1 MKKVLCLVC
10 LLVFSASTVFAEEF
24 DFRKTKWGM
33 THDQV
38 AKSEKVSPK
47 KTHRETLAVP
57 VNIFGTK
64 GTLTYYFDND
74 SLYAAKMWFVIIGA
88 DAKNF
93 LYKVDKAV
101 STKYTILPLFN
112 IWQSIASVEK
122 DGDPN
127 LVVAYENKSSTF
139 VAYTKNEQNSVANF
153 LTLICYDNKR
163 ERMVIDKYID
173 KKLED
178 IKEHKKSLIENSRE
192 SKDKYKQDALNF

>member
-1 MKKVLCLVC
+1 MKKILCLVC

-24 DFRKTKWGM
+24 DFRKTRWGM

-38 AKSEKVSPK
+38 AKSEKTTPK
-47 KTHRETLAVP
+47 KTHRETLAVS
-57 VNIFGTK
+57 VNIFGIK
-64 GTLTYYFDND
+64 GMLTYYFDND
-74 SLYAAKMWFVIIGA
+74 SLYAAKMWFVIM
-88 DAKNF
+88 DNAKNF

-101 STKYTILPLFN
+101 STKYTVLPLFN
-112 IWQSIASVEK
+112 IWHSLAFIEK

-127 LVVAYENKSSTF
+127 LVVAYGNKKSTF
-139 VAYTKNEQNSVANF
+139 VAYTKNEQSDVVNF

-178 IKEHKKSLIENSRE
+178 IKEHEKSLIENSQE
-192 SKDKYKQDALNF
+192 STSKYKKDALNF